1 MQLPYYP
8 ELTRI
13 RDFLE
18 RTMEGFPSGKCY
30 KTANIVSEIVPE
42 LEVAAGYFCFN
53 GQRVLDHGW
62 NLDRNRGLIVD
73 LTLDQFGSGYG
84 RVNVLPADSENFEQI
99 LLMTL
104 RANTIAV
111 ISPGEYKPYVQAYKD
126 VRSGAFSRAVC
137 GIRR

>member
-1 MQLPYYP
+1 MQPHYYP
-8 ELTRI
+8 ELMRI
-13 RDFLE
+13 RSFLE
-18 RTMEGFPSGKCY
+18 RTMGGFPSGKCY
-30 KTANIVSEIVPE
+30 KTAKIVAELVPD
-42 LEVAAGYFCFN
+42 LDVAVGYFCF
-53 GQRVLDHGW
+53 GGERVSDHGW
-62 NLDRNRGLIVD
+62 NLDRNRKLIVD